1 MSNHTQYKA
10 EEIEIREIKEIKIK
24 NNIKC
29 VILGDSG
36 IGKTSIIKTYHNNH
50 FDTYNETTLG
60 ATYWELNY
68 KYSESKNIKINFW
81 DTAGQERYNS
91 LIPMYVRECDI
102 VILAFDLTDENSFT
116 SLKKW
121 YNFVRNNYANPKVI
135 IVGNKEDLKIYHR
148 VEEDSIGLF
157 LQNNFKTKPAFFRT
171 SAKKNINIDKLFNY
185 IFSLTREI
193 IDDRIKK
200 KIRLSDNID
209 FYEKEKKSNY
219 KCCNIL

>member
-1 MSNHTQYKA
+1 MVNHIQYKA
-10 EEIEIREIKEIKIK
+10 EEIEIREMSELKIK
-24 NNIKC
+24 NHIKC

-68 KYSESKNIKINFW
+68 EYSESMNIKINFW

-102 VILAFDLTDENSFT
+102 VILTFDLTNLNSFL

-121 YNFVRNNYANPKVI
+121 YKFVIQNYSNPKVI
-135 IVGNKEDLKIYHR
+135 VVGNKEDLEIYHR
-148 VEEDSIGLF
+148 VDKDSIGLF
-157 LQNNFKTKPAFFRT
+157 LQNNFKTEPAFFRT

-185 IFSLTREI
+185 IFSLTKNI
-193 IDDRIKK
+193 IDDRIRK
-200 KIRLSDNID
+200 KICITDNID
-209 FYEKEKKSNY
+209 FNEQEENKNY

>member
-1 MSNHTQYKA
+1 MSNNLHKA
-10 EEIEIREIKEIKIK
+10 EEIEIREIKEFKIK
-24 NNIKC
+24 NHIKC

-68 KYSESKNIKINFW
+68 EYSKSMNIKINFW

-102 VILAFDLTDENSFT
+102 VILAFDLTDLNSFKN
-116 SLKKW
+116 LKKW
-121 YNFVRNNYANPKVI
+121 YKFVLNNYSNPKVI
-135 IVGNKEDLKIYHR
+135 VVGNKEDLKIYHI
-148 VEEDSIGLF
+148 VEQDSIELF
-157 LQNNFKTKPAFFRT
+157 LQNNFKIMPKFFRT
-171 SAKKNINIDKLFNY
+171 SAKKNINIENLFNH
-185 IFSLTREI
+185 IFSLINEI
-193 IDDRIKK
+193 INNRK
-200 KIRLSDNID
+200 KICISNDNIN
-209 FYEKEKKSNY
+209 FYEKTKNENY